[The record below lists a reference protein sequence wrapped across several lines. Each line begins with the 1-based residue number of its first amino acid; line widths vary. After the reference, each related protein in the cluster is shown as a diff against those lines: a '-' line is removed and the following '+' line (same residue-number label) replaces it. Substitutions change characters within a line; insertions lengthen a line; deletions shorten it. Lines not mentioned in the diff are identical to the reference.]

1 MMLRL
6 FVPGSLL
13 LLLLTA
19 CVSSQSGPPR
29 KESRAHYL
37 LGISALTEGN
47 PTLALQEF
55 LLAEKEDS
63 GDADIQAGL
72 AQAYIQKQAWAL
84 AEKHLKRAISL
95 NNSPQHHNNLGALYL
110 TTERYDDSIAEFRK
124 AAEDLLFAT
133 PEVAWTGVGFAYFKK
148 NDYSA
153 AESYYQKARDLNP
166 RYANVHFRLGE
177 LYYHQDRPADAIG
190 EFARSIEL
198 APRRAD
204 GYYWLGLSAMKTEDK
219 ARARRAFEETIKL
232 APDSEQAR
240 LSRNHL
246 QSLQ

>member
-1 MMLRL
+1 MTLRL
-6 FVPGSLL
+6 FVPGTLL
-13 LLLLTA
+13 LLFLAA
-19 CVSSQSGPPR
+19 CVSSQTGPPR

-37 LGISALTEGN
+37 LGVSALAEGN

-63 GDADIQAGL
+63 SDADIQAGL
-72 AQAYIQKQAWAL
+72 AQAYMQKQAWSL
-84 AEKHLKRAISL
+84 AEKHLKEAISL

-110 TTERYDDSIAEFRK
+110 TMERYDDSIVEFRK

-133 PEVAWTGVGFAYFKK
+133 PEVAWTGVGVAYFKK

-166 RYANVHFRLGE
+166 RYAHAHFRLGE
-177 LYYHQDRPADAIG
+177 LYYRQDRPDDAIN
-190 EFARSIEL
+190 EFARTVEL
-198 APRRAD
+198 APRQAD
-204 GYYWLGLSAMKTEDK
+204 GYYWLGLAAMKTQDK
-219 ARARRAFEETIKL
+219 ARARRAFEETVKL

-246 QSLQ
+246 KTLQ